1 MYTGISTDVARR
13 LAQHRAEIAGGAKY
27 LRGRA
32 PLELVLQKRLGDRSM
47 ASKVESRLKKL
58 SKCDKEELLR
68 TGTGLDDFM
77 DGILH

>member
-1 MYTGISTDVARR
+1 
-13 LAQHRAEIAGGAKY
+13 
-27 LRGRA
+27 
-32 PLELVLQKRLGDRSM
+32 M